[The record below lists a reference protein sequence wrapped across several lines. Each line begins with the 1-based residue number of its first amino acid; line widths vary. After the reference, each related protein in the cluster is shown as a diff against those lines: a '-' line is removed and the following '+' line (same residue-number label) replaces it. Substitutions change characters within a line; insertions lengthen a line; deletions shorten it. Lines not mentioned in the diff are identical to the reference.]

1 METNLIPAVNANL
14 STMSFKNPKLTAAA
28 AEYLKLYD
36 KTKAAID
43 TAQARGLKAI
53 EDYSRKTAVML
64 ATLERDKALS
74 EDGYKSPNDFAV
86 KALGLKSGTASQLVT
101 AGRMYISDKASA
113 SVKALS
119 PANYRAVATIPM
131 DKLNADMEAGTIS
144 PESKQSDLK
153 AYAAANADS
162 KGKDKPQVLKRYDAY
177 ITGTDKPFPK
187 VTETDMG
194 LAIREM
200 MTGNDPDADE
210 PEVIKLPSD
219 ADKNPRRLYLTP
231 ARALVVTFK
240 PLTEQGTKKATAATR
255 REQMIQRMKANGLS
269 DEQIAAILD

>member
-14 STMSFKNPKLTAAA
+14 AAMSFKNPKLTAAA

-36 KTKAAID
+36 RTKAAVD
-43 TAQARGLKAI
+43 TANARGLKAI
-53 EDYSRKTAVML
+53 EDYSRRTAIIL

-74 EDGYKSPNDFAV
+74 EDGYKSPNEFAV

-113 SVKALS
+113 AVKTLS

-144 PESKQSDLK
+144 PESKQADLK
-153 AYAAANADS
+153 AYATANAES

-177 ITGTDKPFPK
+177 LTGRDTPFVK
-187 VTETDMG
+187 VTETDIT
-194 LAIREM
+194 LAVCEM
-200 MTGNDPDADE
+200 MTGNDPDAAE

-219 ADKNPRRLYLTP
+219 ADKNPRRLFLTP
-231 ARALVVTFK
+231 TRALVVTLK
-240 PLTEQGTKKATAATR
+240 PISEQGAKKATAATR
-255 REQMIQRMKANGLS
+255 REEMIARMRKQGLS
-269 DEQIAAILD
+269 DEQIAEILD